1 LEHEDLTVKITCDV
15 GGTFTDVV
23 VSDQEGRMAV
33 GKALTSPPHLIE
45 GLIAA
50 IGVASEQFSI
60 STRQLLER
68 CELFVYSTTQ
78 ATNAILERKTAK
90 TALLVTDGFPD
101 ILVRREGGS
110 MRPYDFSREY
120 PDPYVPRRLTY
131 EVEERISSEGEIVKP
146 LNRDSLWEIIESLRV
161 NEVESVAVCL
171 LWSTAN
177 GEHEIEVG
185 KAIEEELGIPFTL
198 SHQLNPI
205 VREYRR
211 ASGTAIDASLKVLMP
226 GHLEEIENG
235 LTETGFQGELLAA
248 TSVGGALPMQDLVDR
263 PIYAAKSGPSLAPVA
278 GSLYTGELGS
288 DDLIVCDT
296 GGTSFDISL
305 VRSGGIVATRET
317 WLGGMFT
324 GHLTGLSSVDV
335 RSIGAGGGSI
345 AWVDPGGLLR
355 VGPESAGAAPGPAC
369 YGKGGTR
376 PTVTDAAVVLGY
388 LDPDDFLGG
397 RMKLDL
403 EAALAVLSG
412 LADELDVDVPRA
424 AEAVLTVANEH
435 MVDAIKEIT
444 INQGI
449 DPRRSGIVAGGGA
462 AGLGIAAIAAELGC
476 ARVMLPRTAGALS
489 AFGGQFSDIL
499 IEEGRSAW
507 CSTDDFRPEV
517 VNEALSEIDLAL
529 QPFADRLAENGVTEQ
544 RIERT
549 VEARYPHQV
558 WTLDIPLEVDRF
570 VSETQVADLVESFHQ
585 NHERVFAVSEPGQS
599 VEIVHVVGRLVAE
612 PHKPRRGAARLS
624 REMDRTE
631 PKTRKAHFR
640 NHGEL
645 EVEVRSGSNL
655 DPGSVFDGPLL
666 VTEPTTTIVVP
677 PGWRVS
683 VTPIGDYLLEAK

>member
-1 LEHEDLTVKITCDV
+1 MEHEDLIVKITCDV

-33 GKALTSPPHLIE
+33 GKALTSPPHLIK

-50 IGVASEQFSI
+50 IGVAAEQFST
-60 STRQLLER
+60 STRELLER

-90 TALLVTDGFPD
+90 TALLVTEGFPD

-110 MRPYDFSREY
+110 MLPYDFSRQFPE
-120 PDPYVPRRLTY
+120 PYVPRRLTY
-131 EVEERISSEGEIVKP
+131 EVDERISSEGKVVKP
-146 LNRDSLWEIIESLRV
+146 LDQDSVLKVIESLRV
-161 NEVESVAVCL
+161 NEVETVAVSL

-177 GEHEIEVG
+177 GEHEIAVG
-185 KAIEEELGIPFTL
+185 KAIEQELGIPFTL
-198 SHQLNPI
+198 SHELNPI

-235 LTETGFQGELLAA
+235 LAEAGFQGELLAA
-248 TSVGGALPMQDLVDR
+248 TSVGGALPMQDLIDR

-278 GSLYTGELGS
+278 GSLYTEELES

-305 VRSGGIVATRET
+305 VRSGAIVATRET

-355 VGPESAGAAPGPAC
+355 VGPESAGADPGPAC
-369 YGKGGTR
+369 YGKGGTK

-403 EAALAVLSG
+403 EAAQAVLAG
-412 LADELDVDVPRA
+412 LAGELGIDVPRA
-424 AEAVLTVANEH
+424 AEAVMTVANEH

-507 CSTDDFRPEV
+507 CSTDDFQPEI

-529 QPFADRLAENGVTEQ
+529 RPFADRLAENGVTEQ

-570 VSETQVADLVESFHQ
+570 ENETQVADLVESFHQ

-612 PHKPRRGAARLS
+612 PLKPRRGAARLTTAAEQAGP
-624 REMDRTE
+624 RI
-631 PKTRKAHFR
+631 RKAHFR

-655 DPGSVFDGPLL
+655 EPGAAFDGPLL

>member
-1 LEHEDLTVKITCDV
+1 METEELVVKITCDV

-23 VSDQEGRMAV
+23 ASDQEGRLAV

-45 GLIAA
+45 GLLSAIEVAA
-50 IGVASEQFSI
+50 EQFGVGLGE
-60 STRQLLER
+60 LLRR

-90 TALLVTDGFPD
+90 TALLVTAGFPD

-110 MRPYDFSREY
+110 MLPYDFSRPFPE
-120 PDPYVPRRLTY
+120 PYVPRRLTY
-131 EVEERISSEGEIVKP
+131 EVEERISAAGEVLTP
-146 LNRDSLWEIIESLRV
+146 LDERSLGETIERLRE
-161 NEVESVAVCL
+161 NEVEAAAVCL
-171 LWSTAN
+171 LWATADGRHEVAV
-177 GEHEIEVG
+177 GE
-185 KAIEEELGIPFTL
+185 AIERELGIPVTL

-226 GHLEEIENG
+226 GHLAEIEAG
-235 LTETGFQGELLAA
+235 LGEAGFSGELLAA
-248 TSVGGALPMQDLVDR
+248 TSVGGALPMQDLIDR

-288 DDLIVCDT
+288 DDIIVCDT

-305 VRSGGIVATRET
+305 VRGGGIVPTRET
-317 WLGGMFT
+317 WLGGTFT

-355 VGPESAGAAPGPAC
+355 VGPESAGADPGPAC
-369 YGKGGTR
+369 YGKGGSS

-403 EAALAVLSG
+403 AAAREALAG
-412 LADELDVDVPRA
+412 LADQLGLDVESA
-424 AEAVLTVANEH
+424 ASAVMTVANEH

-449 DPRRSGIVAGGGA
+449 DPRRSGLVAGGGA
-462 AGLGIAAIAAELGC
+462 AGLGIAAIATELGC
-476 ARVMLPRTAGALS
+476 KKVMLPRTAGALS
-489 AFGGQFSDIL
+489 AFGGQYSDIV
-499 IEEGRSAW
+499 IEEGRSVW
-507 CSTDDFRPEV
+507 CSTDSFEPEA
-517 VNEALSEIDLAL
+517 VNAALAEIDQAL
-529 QPFADRLAENGVTEQ
+529 RPFAERLAGNGVTEQ

-558 WTLDIPLEVDRF
+558 WTLDIPLEVERF
-570 VSETQVADLVESFHQ
+570 EDEEQVRALVESFHA

-599 VEIVHVVGRLVAE
+599 IELVHLVGRLVAE
-612 PHKPRRGAARLS
+612 PAKPPREAGRPEVDAGESRL
-624 REMDRTE
+624 
-631 PKTRKAHFR
+631 RKAHFR
-640 NHGEL
+640 DHGEL
-645 EVEVRSGSNL
+645 EVEVRPGAAIE
-655 DPGSVFDGPLL
+655 PGSVLDGPLL

-677 PGWRVS
+677 PGWQVS
-683 VTPIGDYLLEAK
+683 VTPIGDYLLEAKQ